1 MLVTITEAARL
12 AGVSRQTLY
21 KKLGN
26 GTLSAS
32 VDRHGD
38 RAIDTS
44 ELLRVFGELKDK
56 QPLTRP
62 VDVSTS
68 TILHGVDDKDGQDGH
83 GLIAA
88 LRDQIA
94 ILQAQVADARQRETD
109 LMDMLKQRLIAD
121 QRPWRWWPWS
131 RKAA

>member
-1 MLVTITEAARL
+1 MLVNISEAARL

-26 GTLSAS
+26 GTVSATT
-32 VDRHGD
+32 DRHGD
-38 RAIDTS
+38 RVIDTS
-44 ELLRVFGELKDK
+44 ELLRVFGPLKAE

-68 TILHGVDDKDGQDGH
+68 TELHPVDGQNGH
-83 GLIAA
+83 ELTAA

-94 ILQAQVADARQRETD
+94 MLQAQLEHARQREVD
-109 LMDMLKQRLIAD
+109 LMGMLQQRLIAD
-121 QRPWRWWPWS
+121 QRPRRWWQFG
-131 RKAA
+131 KAA